1 MRTVMINDNN
11 DEKKGGHCV
20 FLISDKFMKIPVF
33 QVSSYW
39 RRPFLFFA
47 DITIFN

>member
-1 MRTVMINDNN
+1 MRTAMINDNN
-11 DEKKGGHCV
+11 DKKGGGGGGE
-20 FLISDKFMKIPVF
+20 FMKISLC